1 MRRHDNVYVDAK
13 KAIYK
18 ATICYFISPKM
29 TAAVKKKQ
37 TKKNEETLWYCV
49 KRAKRIVDIFR
60 QPDSLIIPV
69 FLRSNRYLS
78 LETNGCL

>member
-18 ATICYFISPKM
+18 AIIIMLLYFIKNDSSSEEES
-29 TAAVKKKQ
+29 
-37 TKKNEETLWYCV
+37 KKNEETLWYCV

-69 FLRSNRYLS
+69 FLRNNRYLS
-78 LETNGCL
+78 PETGFL